1 MILQIQM
8 ILQLLIVIFTAAIFI
23 ALIGVI
29 LTIWSFKKEWQDAN
43 KNILELNKE
52 LNTINTNMDGIQHN
66 INSFTKS
73 MF

>member
-23 ALIGVI
+23 TLIGVI

>member
-1 MILQIQM
+1 M